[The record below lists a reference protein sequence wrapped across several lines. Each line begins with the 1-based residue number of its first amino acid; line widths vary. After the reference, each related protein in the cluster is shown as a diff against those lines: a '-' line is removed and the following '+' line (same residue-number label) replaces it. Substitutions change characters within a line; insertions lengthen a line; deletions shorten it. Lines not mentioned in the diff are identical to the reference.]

1 MSVNIIGVYDI
12 PIYDFDKTTRK
23 KVKIPMY
30 KVLIDLGDG
39 NTKYIYAD
47 ELTTGFDVLEDIK
60 RIMNE

>member
-1 MSVNIIGVYDI
+1 MSVNIIGVYDV
-12 PIYDFDKTTRK
+12 PIYDYDSRTQK

-47 ELTTGFDVLEDIK
+47 ELTTGFDLVNEIK
-60 RIMNE
+60 KIIDE